1 MLNERRVL
9 VTTLLGTACG
19 FASWAI
25 CSRGMG
31 LDIMWLFGVLLV
43 LTNALMGFTIGIS
56 SLRIHWMAHGAV
68 IGGLFGLVLALFTQS
83 QGLGFWWPF
92 ILGPVYGFVI
102 ELCAT
107 VFFRADV
114 DAW

>member
-1 MLNERRVL
+1 
-9 VTTLLGTACG
+9 
-19 FASWAI
+19 
-25 CSRGMG
+25 MG

-107 VFFRADV
+107 VFFRADI

>member
-1 MLNERRVL
+1 
-9 VTTLLGTACG
+9 
-19 FASWAI
+19 
-25 CSRGMG
+25 MG

-56 SLRIHWMAHGAV
+56 SLRIHWMAHGV
-68 IGGLFGLVLALFTQS
+68 IIGGLFGVVLALFTQS
-83 QGLGFWWPF
+83 QGLGFWWPL
-92 ILGPVYGFVI
+92 ILGPVYGFVV

>member
-9 VTTLLGTACG
+9 VTTILGTACG

-31 LDIMWLFGVLLV
+31 LEVVSLFGVLLV